1 MENTSNTPIQLS
13 RRLDCN
19 ASSSRDLNDFIFRI
33 TQPCES
39 DVALDIG
46 CGSGKQLKEIAK
58 RVKTVIGVDISSE
71 LIDTIKTSL
80 PEQNNVQLLVGSM
93 DYLADLDLKLE
104 FTLIYSAYSLYYSKD
119 IEKLVTCVRSL
130 LKGNGSRCF
139 VVAPDVDNNA
149 EWFDDLRTIFELPE
163 DILTSPWVSREKI
176 LPALLNSFS
185 EVHCYHFEN
194 DVEFKTVGDLMKY
207 YDGCGSYCRHD
218 KREDAALYFRERFQ
232 EEGKYTMRKIALGM
246 LGIVR

>member
-104 FTLIYSAYSLYYSKD
+104 FTLIY
-119 IEKLVTCVRSL
+119 SL